1 MKRSTRRLASLASA
15 VAMAFTL
22 AAGTAGADPAT
33 PTKIAAPG
41 MRLQFEKG
49 KCTLGAVGTDAGG
62 RKVGITAGHCNPWEI
77 GKGVAEATHTTTNDD
92 GQRVWD
98 WRDKESG
105 PIGWIRYISADSRP
119 TAQWPAEAS
128 GEANIQKTLPLD
140 YMVIEFAPH
149 IQLSS
154 QVMTAPTYEFE
165 ADGVTPFSTDEFL
178 PSATHG
184 SVVTPSV
191 PWFKINTNLTGSSG
205 QLVAP
210 GTFAQLCQVGSYTT
224 QANAQAGQPQSQLN
238 RCGTVTHELSGVS
251 YGNIKNR
258 AGDSGGPLVG
268 RLEPHKWAG
277 IVSGQG
283 PTVLGY
289 QYYYNSAKIILQ
301 DMNSKPDGFTGKG
314 FQLTN
319 N

>member
-1 MKRSTRRLASLASA
+1 MKRSTRQFAGLVSA

-22 AAGTAGADPAT
+22 ATGTAGADPVT
-33 PTKIAAPG
+33 PTKVVAPG
-41 MRLQFEKG
+41 MRLEFQPG

-62 RKVGITAGHCNPWEI
+62 RKVGITAGHCNPWKKA
-77 GKGVAEATHTTTNDD
+77 GAVAEATHTTTNND
-92 GQRVWD
+92 GQAVWD
-98 WRDKESG
+98 WRDMESG
-105 PIGWIRYISADSRP
+105 PIGWIRYISADGRP
-119 TAQWPAEAS
+119 TAAWPAEPG

-154 QVMTAPTYEFE
+154 QVMTAPTYEFD
-165 ADGVTPFSTDEFL
+165 ANGQPFSTDPL
-178 PSATHG
+178 TPSPTHG
-184 SVVTPSV
+184 PVVTPSQ
-191 PWFKINTNLTGSSG
+191 PWFKINTNLKGISG

-210 GTFAQLCQVGSYTT
+210 GTFAQLCHAGSYTA
-224 QANAQAGQPQSQLN
+224 QANAQAGQPTSQTN

-251 YGNIKNR
+251 YGNIVNR
-258 AGDSGGPLVG
+258 GGDSGGPLVG

-283 PTVLGY
+283 QTLLGW
-289 QYYYNSAKIILQ
+289 QYYYNSAKIILE
-301 DMNSKPDGFTGKG
+301 DMNSKPNGFTGKG